1 MPSEA
6 TSKTT
11 ERGTKRTCQ
20 NAECGARFYDL
31 NRQPIVCPI
40 CNSVYAL
47 VLATSVRAYQVP
59 AKRHVV
65 EADRVEA
72 NAAADG
78 DAHSQMEEDTAVGED
93 EDVLIEDIEEDSADV
108 TEMID
113 APTEPDEKP

>member
-78 DAHSQMEEDTAVGED
+78 DTHSQMEEDTAVGED

-108 TEMID
+108 SEMID